1 MRLRVRHGILGEIAL
16 TIEVSEPTTL
26 GWDIMKQTAMKL
38 RLDSPFQ
45 VVLYADSS
53 SIIQSPL
60 RAVQL
65 DTVTNEATL
74 CYVVQSMQVPSA
86 QQYQDLMTAIHHK
99 DVMDVSYLL
108 SKGLC
113 LMDVATEGGHTS
125 TLVASAILRDH
136 SADPYACQPTA
147 GHCFPR
153 YGASLTYLLLQA
165 QADPNIIP
173 PTRQPTT
180 MLELAVELG
189 SSQLVQ
195 TLLEAGASVTPVQGA
210 LPPLFLA
217 VLHRHRTNVQLLLD
231 AQADP
236 RQEIPIASVLCHS
249 LQWYGHPARKEVFNA
264 VQAAAAQSA
273 EDTVIDMLQQG
284 CGAVDDCRSEQ
295 SSLSRVEPTTLT
307 DRATAIMNRTVWKY
321 QHIIEKQSRQTN
333 FTTFRWRR
341 ILEGL
346 YLPERL
352 RNELQSP
359 PDLDREAALLHQS
372 D

>member
-1 MRLRVRHGILGEIAL
+1 
-16 TIEVSEPTTL
+16 
-26 GWDIMKQTAMKL
+26 
-38 RLDSPFQ
+38 
-45 VVLYADSS
+45 
-53 SIIQSPL
+53 
-60 RAVQL
+60 
-65 DTVTNEATL
+65 
-74 CYVVQSMQVPSA
+74 
-86 QQYQDLMTAIHHK
+86 
-99 DVMDVSYLL
+99 MDVT
-108 SKGLC
+108 
-113 LMDVATEGGHTS
+113 TEGGHVS

-136 SADPYACQPTA
+136 SADPYAYQPTA

-153 YGASLTYLLLQA
+153 HGASLTYLLLQA

-173 PTRQPTT
+173 PKTQPTT

-195 TLLEAGASVTPVQGA
+195 TLLEAGASVMPVKGA

-236 RQEIPIASVLCHS
+236 WQEIAIASVLCHS
-249 LQWYGHPARKEVFNA
+249 LQWHGHAARKEVFNA

-273 EDTVIDMLQQG
+273 EDTVIDLLQQF
-284 CGAVDDCRSEQ
+284 CSATDVVRREQ
-295 SSLSRVEPTTLT
+295 SSLARVKPTALT
-307 DRATAIMNRTVWKY
+307 DRATTIMNQTVWKY
-321 QHIIEKQSRQTN
+321 QHIVDKQSRQIN
-333 FTTFRWRR
+333 FATVRWRR

-346 YLPERL
+346 YLPVRI

-359 PDLDREAALLHQS
+359 PELNREETFLHQV